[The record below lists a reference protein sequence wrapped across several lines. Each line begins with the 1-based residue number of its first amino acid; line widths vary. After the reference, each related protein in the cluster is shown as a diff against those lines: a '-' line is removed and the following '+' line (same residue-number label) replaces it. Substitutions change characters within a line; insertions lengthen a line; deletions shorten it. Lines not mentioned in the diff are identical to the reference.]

1 MPVLNTGM
9 TNVAGDFCSHI
20 ETASQAVPAVMS
32 QVHRRLMRTRLK
44 VGGHAAEDQTNKFK
58 LPAHK

>member
-1 MPVLNTGM
+1 MPALKTGM
-9 TNVAGDFCSHI
+9 TNVPGDFFSHI
-20 ETASQAVPAVMS
+20 ETESLAVPAVMS
-32 QVHRRLMRTRLK
+32 QVHRQLMRTSLK